1 MPRTPASFDRQRL
14 HEGCEALIGVDEV
27 GRGALAGPVVA
38 AAVRLETAFYR
49 DAAVRRHVR
58 KVKDSK
64 QLSSK
69 QRRGVV
75 ESYREIMAAGFM
87 RVAYGAADVAE
98 IERHNIVGATRLA
111 MARAVGDLMPGAG
124 EPLRNAAADGRRV
137 HVLID
142 GRPLR
147 GFVCEHEAVVGGDA
161 RSLVIALASIHAK
174 EWRDALLLGLDE
186 RYPGYGFARHKGY
199 GTAEHRAAIKRM
211 GPCCLHRPRFL
222 TKLLDGLSTAKK
234 ESQGSLFSATESTAG
249 G

>member
-14 HEGCEALIGVDEV
+14 REGCEALIGVDEV

-38 AAVRLETAFYR
+38 AAVWAGEAFYR
-49 DAAVRRHVR
+49 NAALRRRAR
-58 KVKDSK
+58 KVTDSK
-64 QLSSK
+64 QLSAR
-69 QRRGVV
+69 QRRDVV
-75 ESYREIMAAGFM
+75 DSFREVMAAGVL
-87 RVAYGAADVAE
+87 RVAYGSADVAE

-111 MARAVGDLMPGAG
+111 MARAVGDLMSGAG
-124 EPLRNAAADGRRV
+124 EPLWQKAAAGRRV

-147 GFVCEHEAVVGGDA
+147 GFVCEHEAVIGGDA
-161 RSLVIALASIHAK
+161 RSLAIALASIHAK

-222 TKLLDGLSTAKK
+222 TKLRDGLSAAEK